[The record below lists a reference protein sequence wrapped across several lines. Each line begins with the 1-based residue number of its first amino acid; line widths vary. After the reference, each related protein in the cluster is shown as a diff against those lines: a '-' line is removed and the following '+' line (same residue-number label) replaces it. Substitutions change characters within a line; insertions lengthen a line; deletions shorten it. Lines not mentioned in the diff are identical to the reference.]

1 MPAGKNVT
9 FKSGSGTTSGSG
21 GVLTITTGTAVG
33 TNTAGANLVLN
44 AGKSTGN
51 NTSNAAIVFR
61 VATAATG
68 SGTDT
73 NDQGDAVSITSG
85 KALQIHPT
93 SGNPSVSGSGEVDI
107 DFLRAGDRI
116 FILQSGGTD
125 FSLTGSNAT
134 NEGQQGSIVI
144 VNDSSGNPTVTWK
157 ADDVWYFENGNP
169 ITIPNTNDLI
179 HIFSYYIY
187 ASGKVLISGSTSFSQ
202 YTS

>member
-33 TNTAGANLVLN
+33 TNTAGANLILTS
-44 AGKSTGN
+44 GRSTGT
-51 NTSNAAIVFR
+51 NTAGNIVFQ
-61 VATAATG
+61 VATALSS

-73 NDQGDAVSITSG
+73 NSLGNALSITSG

-93 SGNPSVSGSGEVDI
+93 SGNPSVSSGEVDI

-116 FILQSGGTD
+116 FILQSNGTD
-125 FSLTGSNAT
+125 FSLTGSNAS
-134 NEGQQGSIVI
+134 NVGQQGSIVI
-144 VNDSSGNPTVTWK
+144 VNASSSSSPTVTWK
-157 ADDVWYFENGNP
+157 ANDVWYFENGNA
-169 ITIPNTNDLI
+169 ITIPTTNDLI

>member
-1 MPAGKNVT
+1 MPAGKTVT

-21 GVLTITTGTAVG
+21 GVLTITTGAAVG
-33 TNTAGANLVLN
+33 TDIAGANLVLN
-44 AGKSTGN
+44 AGVSTGN
-51 NTSNAAIVFR
+51 NTAGNIVFQ

-68 SGTDT
+68 SGTSA
-73 NDQGDAVSITSG
+73 NSLANAVSITSG

-93 SGNPSVSGSGEVDI
+93 SGNPSVSSGEVDI

-116 FILQSGGTD
+116 FTLESEGTD

-134 NEGQQGSIVI
+134 NVGQQGSIVI
-144 VNDSSGNPTVTWK
+144 VNDSIGNPTVTWK